1 METRLARRD
10 KQVIIGPGHPL
21 VIIGERINPT
31 GNKKLA
37 GSLSS
42 GSMEILCQEARRQ
55 VLAGAEILDINIGG
69 TGFNEVEQLRT
80 AVLAV
85 METVDVP
92 VCIDS
97 SNPEAIA
104 ASLAVC
110 EGKAIVNSVNGKDES
125 LETILPIVKEHNA
138 AVIGLVVD
146 ENGIPG
152 DPESRVAIA
161 GKIIGKAESIG
172 IPRED
177 VLIDCLAMS
186 MGSDAQEG
194 FKSLETIRKIN
205 SELGVNTTIG
215 ASNISFGLPERG
227 IINGIFLSLA
237 VAAGLTSAIADA
249 AASQIMVS
257 AAELI
262 LGRDDFATRF
272 IKNYRNKIKYEKS

>member
-1 METRLARRD
+1 METRLARGD

-37 GSLSS
+37 ESLSS
-42 GSMEILCQEARRQ
+42 GSMEILRQEARQQ

-69 TGFNEVEQLRT
+69 TGFNEVEQLRS

-104 ASLAVC
+104 AALAVC

-125 LETILPIVKEHNA
+125 LETILPIVKEYNA

-161 GKIIGKAESIG
+161 GKIIEKAESFG

-205 SELGVNTTIG
+205 RELGVNTTIG
-215 ASNISFGLPERG
+215 ASNISFGLPERE

-249 AASQIMVS
+249 AASRIMVS
-257 AAELI
+257 AGELI
-262 LGRDDFATRF
+262 LGRDDFAARF
-272 IKNYRNKIKYEKS
+272 IKNYRNKIKNEKS